1 MSAAPSRTGA
11 ASDVTEAAGVEF
23 IAGGDPTVLS
33 RLVSDVVTRL
43 VGQAEASLA
52 VTELREE
59 NYTSADG
66 SVSVQAVVDA
76 AQTPPMLSSHRVV
89 VARHLGVFS
98 DTRALEPVIDY
109 LAEPLATTRLL
120 LVWEKGATQ
129 SQLRPAPAALRTAVE
144 AAGGVCHRAE
154 VGRGREGRTWLT
166 EQLAGA
172 PVVLDRTATDLLAE
186 HLGEDRVRVW
196 AILDTLAGAY
206 GPGTR
211 LGAGDVAPFLG
222 ARGTVP
228 PWELTDAI
236 GKGDIGG
243 ALGCLQRLSGPE
255 AMHHLQILAILRNH
269 FDRMLHLDG
278 SGARDEAAAAEILRE
293 AGLARKGASTYG
305 ARQALAASRRLGSDS
320 LGRAISLLAA
330 ADLDLR
336 GRTALDPAAVLE
348 VLVARLSQMHRR

>member
-1 MSAAPSRTGA
+1 MSAAPSRTGT
-11 ASDVTEAAGVEF
+11 ASGTPEAAGVEF
-23 IAGGDPTVLS
+23 VSGGDPTALS
-33 RLVSDVVTRL
+33 RLVSDAVARL
-43 VGQAEASLA
+43 VGEAEASLV
-52 VTELREE
+52 VTELREDH
-59 NYTSADG
+59 YTSPDG
-66 SVSVQAVVDA
+66 SLSVQAVVEA

-89 VARHLGVFS
+89 VARQLGTLG
-98 DTRALEPVIDY
+98 DAKALDPLVDY

-129 SQLRPAPAALRTAVE
+129 SQLRPAPAALKGAVE

-154 VGRGREGRTWLT
+154 VGRGKAGRTWLA
-166 EQLAGA
+166 EQLAA
-172 PVVLDRTATDLLAE
+172 AQVVLDRAATDLLAE

-196 AILDTLAGAY
+196 AILDTLSGAY
-206 GPGTR
+206 GPGSR
-211 LGAGDVAPFLG
+211 LRADDVAPFLG

-228 PWELTDAI
+228 PWELTDEI

-243 ALGCLQRLSGPE
+243 ALACLQRLSGPE
-255 AMHHLQILAILRNH
+255 AMHPLQILAILRNH

-293 AGLARKGASTYG
+293 AGLLRKGASTFG
-305 ARQALAASRRLGSDS
+305 ARQALAACRRLGSDRIA
-320 LGRAISLLAA
+320 RAVALLAA

-348 VLVARLSQMHRR
+348 VLVARLSQLNRR